1 MTIAVWA
8 NYEKLVTRTIIYY
21 KWRLFVKSYSLFW
34 FVFHSNWHIQ
44 CIYLFFWL
52 TRLRMNIWFFPGGL
66 DVDVFSNG
74 LISEELARGCAGI
87 GGTILNNTL
96 GVSKKL
102 NGKSYILKL
111 DFIKHYRRLVIS
123 SVEKDLLM
131 FWQNLTLF
139 WVVGLYFCH
148 DCSVS

>member
-1 MTIAVWA
+1 
-8 NYEKLVTRTIIYY
+8 
-21 KWRLFVKSYSLFW
+21 
-34 FVFHSNWHIQ
+34 
-44 CIYLFFWL
+44 
-52 TRLRMNIWFFPGGL
+52 MNVWFFPGGL

-111 DFIKHYRRLVIS
+111 NFIKHYRRLVIS

-131 FWQNLTLF
+131 FWQNFTLF

-148 DCSVS
+148 DCSVP